1 MEKNDDYLFL
11 GLTKQDVERTLKSLE
26 EDDAR
31 RSARWEEIGQAV
43 TDLLKQ
49 QVCADLLKQQVCA
62 GSLLSGS
69 AQPVPNAVIEG
80 PNNRAWV
87 DARN

>member
-49 QVCADLLKQQVCA
+49 QVCA
-62 GSLLSGS
+62 GSLLAGP